1 MVSPARGLWSW
12 VRARLQPRA
21 VASPHRRRPRL
32 VPARLLAGTRLL
44 LVVCSLSLLSL
55 LLLGRCNLDLQQEAA
70 LPDPSTGS
78 SASQQQQQQL
88 SLQEETRAEVERLTA
103 QIRDL
108 RRRLLA
114 LTGNAAPAAA
124 TPSNSSGRPTAAS
137 PRSAEAVLGLQTLPA
152 APADGLSGEECA
164 RHVRQR
170 LAAAELLDR
179 GRPLASE
186 FELVAFSHFTLS
198 RVYPVELALGKRV
211 VEKPI
216 GFRRR
221 DLLEALN
228 KALETLNS
236 SSSGAGRHYSL
247 EDFSEGVY
255 RTEPTTGT
263 QYELYFRAGRPGAA
277 RVSLARP
284 FAPLQALAV
293 EPVPAAGRDKPLVH
307 VLLPLAGRTAAFRAF
322 IDKFVRIALRNDRRV
337 QLTVVYFGEEGL
349 AEARAAMSRA
359 LSLSL
364 AARSPSASASGGTG
378 APPPPP
384 HRRPQHG
391 EEPLRLLALNESFS
405 RGRGLRVAAERAA
418 PGRRDALL
426 FMCDV
431 DVVFSARF
439 LDRCRWNA
447 RPGKKVYYPI
457 VFSLYNPHVVYTLQ
471 GRPLP
476 PEAEQ
481 LVISRDT
488 GFWRDFGFGM
498 TCQYRSDFLKVGG
511 FSEDVVGW
519 GGEDVSLYRKYVR
532 SSLKV
537 VRATDPGI
545 FHLWH
550 PKECGRRLPTD
561 QYRACLRSR
570 ALSEASHAQLGFL
583 AFRDELTPA
592 LGGVGNVSSG
602 NHNGQPAR
610 RA

>member
-1 MVSPARGLWSW
+1 MEVSPANCRQSHHMGPATSTATATASSTCWRQLQRCPP
-12 VRARLQPRA
+12 VTALPLYLRAA
-21 VASPHRRRPRL
+21 ASSH
-32 VPARLLAGTRLL
+32 
-44 LVVCSLSLLSL
+44 
-55 LLLGRCNLDLQQEAA
+55 LLGD
-70 LPDPSTGS
+70 
-78 SASQQQQQQL
+78 
-88 SLQEETRAEVERLTA
+88 EVWNDVNSVMRME
-103 QIRDL
+103 
-108 RRRLLA
+108 
-114 LTGNAAPAAA
+114 GNVAPAAAPAAA
-124 TPSNSSGRPTAAS
+124 TPSNSSGRPAAAS
-137 PRSAEAVLGLQTLPA
+137 PRSAEAVLGLQTLPP

-236 SSSGAGRHYSL
+236 SSSGGGGGRRYSL

-293 EPVPAAGRDKPLVH
+293 EPVPAAGRDKPVVH

-359 LSLSL
+359 
-364 AARSPSASASGGTG
+364 
-378 APPPPP
+378 
-384 HRRPQHG
+384 Q
-391 EEPLRLLALNESFS
+391 PLRLLALNESFS

-511 FSEDVVGW
+511 FAEDVVGW

-550 PKECGRRLPTD
+550 PKECGRRLPAD

-602 NHNGQPAR
+602 SHSGQPAR